1 MIGWGSLGRQMHGP
15 MGSLEISSPDHTA
28 ASAGGLLIVHYVQF
42 EVCPEPAWHRGPR
55 LYCEGTAAQTAV
67 PGEPLPRDLLL
78 LG

>member
-1 MIGWGSLGRQMHGP
+1 MGGARLAGECAGQL
-15 MGSLEISSPDHTA
+15 GSLEISSPDHTA

-42 EVCPEPAWHRGPR
+42 EVCPEPAWHRGPH